1 MDICSLRNI
10 KKLTKKWEQ
19 WEQEKINQWNQFIKP
34 IEESKKEKK
43 LRTKW
48 EQEHGTTHTIEEETL
63 IQSYLDFVNQCLP
76 GDEWQIPTGWLTE
89 TDSLRDAADL
99 EVRKRNSKFR
109 VWRSGENHLAC
120 KIFFGREPPPYRK
133 LPKNRLR
140 RSNTKRIQT
149 MWSEEYQS
157 WCSWNSESQDYVV
170 TPELNQTQD
179 S

>member
-19 WEQEKINQWNQFIKP
+19 WEQEKIHKCNQFLKP
-34 IEESKKEKK
+34 IEERNNGNKP
-43 LRTKW
+43 RTKW
-48 EQEHGTTHTIEEETL
+48 EQEPGTTHTIEEEEL

-120 KIFFGREPPPYRK
+120 KIFFGREPPPYRRPPSSK
-133 LPKNRLR
+133 RFRKSSTN
-140 RSNTKRIQT
+140 RIQT
-149 MWSEEYQS
+149 MWSAEDG
-157 WCSWNSESQDYVV
+157 WCSWNELEQDYIPDP
-170 TPELNQTQD
+170 TLN
-179 S
+179 

>member
-34 IEESKKEKK
+34 IEESNKEEKP
-43 LRTKW
+43 RTKW
-48 EQEHGTTHTIEEETL
+48 EQKPRTTHTIEEEEL

-76 GDEWQIPTGWLTE
+76 GDEWQIPTDWLTE

-99 EVRKRNSKFR
+99 EVRKRNPKFR

-120 KIFFGREPPPYRK
+120 KIFFGKEPPPYRR
-133 LPKNRLR
+133 PPSSNRFR
-140 RSNTKRIQT
+140 KSSTNRIET
-149 MWSEEYQS
+149 MWSEEHG
-157 WCSWNSESQDYVV
+157 WCRWDSTKQDYI
-170 TPELNQTQD
+170 PDSELNP
-179 S
+179 

>member
-34 IEESKKEKK
+34 IEESNKEEKP
-43 LRTKW
+43 RTKW
-48 EQEHGTTHTIEEETL
+48 EQKPRTTHTIEEEEL
-63 IQSYLDFVNQCLP
+63 IPSYLDFVTQCLP

-120 KIFFGREPPPYRK
+120 KIFFGREPPPYRRPFSSK
-133 LPKNRLR
+133 RFRKSSTNR
-140 RSNTKRIQT
+140 IET
-149 MWSEEYQS
+149 MWNPEHG
-157 WCSWNSESQDYVV
+157 WCRWDSTKQDYIPD
-170 TPELNQTQD
+170 PELN
-179 S
+179 